1 MSAQEEQERIA
12 RQAEVERAALAA
24 KSGENGRGGVDASGD
39 GIDRG
44 SAEAVD
50 EDLAAAIAASMQES
64 VFLPADGGNAGEPP
78 GVEQD
83 AGDEMEDEDAMLQKA
98 LELSL
103 REGTT
108 EPSGDE
114 NGLCGGDMLRK
125 EDGQG
130 GAEEKR
136 GEGGGSEDVQDR

>member
-24 KSGENGRGGVDASGD
+24 KSGENGGGGIDASGD

-50 EDLAAAIAASMQES
+50 EDLAAAIAASMQ
-64 VFLPADGGNAGEPP
+64 DGGNAREPP
-78 GVEQD
+78 VVEQD

-103 REGTT
+103 REGTP

-114 NGLCGGDMLRK
+114 NGLCGGDTLRK

-130 GAEEKR
+130 GAVEKR
-136 GEGGGSEDVQDR
+136 GEGEGSEDVQDR

>member
-1 MSAQEEQERIA
+1 M
-12 RQAEVERAALAA
+12 
-24 KSGENGRGGVDASGD
+24 GGGVDASGD